1 MITALKKI
9 YAFSGRWKGGGGE
22 KVSVVQLAALNL

>member
-9 YAFSGRWKGGGGE
+9 YAFSGRWKGVLK
-22 KVSVVQLAALNL
+22 KVSGVQPAALNL

>member
-9 YAFSGRWKGGGGE
+9 YAFSGRWKGGGE